1 MYSPSSK
8 RAQSAGPGPPSH
20 YVALGSPAI
29 REDPEAEELHAAAA
43 HQLEAEYQG
52 PGDDGQTEISP
63 PTPGAASGVKL
74 EVSVLILPPPPPPK
88 KKKRKLFQGKC
99 SRLYFSVAFF

>member
-8 RAQSAGPGPPSH
+8 RAQSAGPGPPGH
-20 YVALGSPAI
+20 YGYPGSPVI
-29 REDPEAEELHAAAA
+29 REDPAAEELHAAAA

-63 PTPGAASGVKL
+63 PTPGSAIGAKL
-74 EVSVLILPPPPPPK
+74 EVSLLILH
-88 KKKRKLFQGKC
+88 
-99 SRLYFSVAFF
+99 AN